1 MFDRGNAGGARAGRR
16 DADLATAMIY
26 VSLAGEALPEAAEL
40 LEERLFGQKSGQK

>member
-1 MFDRGNAGGARAGRR
+1 MFDRGNAGGARGST

-26 VSLAGEALPEAAEL
+26 VTWPARALPEAAEL